1 MARDKNQPNPPDV
14 AKPPADPSADLVPP
28 ATQAKAEMRV
38 YRANWKLDGLPSGN
52 LEAGETVDLA
62 EEVAAPLVECGV
74 LSEVE
79 EG

>member
-1 MARDKNQPNPPDV
+1 MAKATNQPNPPEV
-14 AKPPADPSADLVPP
+14 AKPPADPSADSAAPVVEGKPDL
-28 ATQAKAEMRV
+28 RV

-52 LEAGETVDLA
+52 LEAGDTVDLPP
-62 EEVAAPLVECGV
+62 EVAAPLVECGV